1 MKKEGPDKHRLAG
14 IVYPSASLVLSC
26 SGGWWQHARQGLAVL
41 VEEWARKG
49 ERICAI
55 ECLKPGHIYCL
66 ENAEQAQRAL
76 PGMPLLVLELGLE
89 RAKTEEKQR

>member
-1 MKKEGPDKHRLAG
+1 MGQEG
-14 IVYPSASLVLSC
+14 V
-26 SGGWWQHARQGLAVL
+26 
-41 VEEWARKG
+41 
-49 ERICAI
+49 RICAI

-66 ENAEQAQRAL
+66 ENAEQAQGAL